1 MGEYDV
7 EVRGV
12 TRVLGGRTAVD
23 GVSLAVR
30 RGEFFSLLGPS
41 GCGKTTLLRMIAGFD
56 SPDRGEILLDGKPA
70 NGVPPHRRDVNMV
83 FQNYALFPHLSVHG
97 NVAFGPRIRGFPDV
111 AERVARALERVRL
124 AEYGPRSPLTLSGGE
139 QQRVA
144 LARATVDGPRVL
156 LLDEPLGALDR
167 QLRKGL
173 TEELRRLQRDLSM
186 TFVYVTHDQD
196 EALSMSDRL
205 AVMRAGRIE
214 QVGTPREVYERPANR
229 FVAEFVGTAN
239 VFDGVSDGRVLR
251 TPDGFSFPCEVVG
264 PAAAVVRPERVRLVA
279 GGRPATVEEALYLG
293 ATTRVFLRAGER
305 RLVAEEAG
313 GERRP
318 GDPVGVEFDHDGTR
332 ILPA

>member
-12 TRVLGGRTAVD
+12 TRILGGKTAVD

-56 SPDRGEILLDGKPA
+56 SPDRGEILLGGTIAD
-70 NGVPPHRRDVNMV
+70 GVPPHRRDVNMV
-83 FQNYALFPHLSVHG
+83 FQNYALFPHLTVHG
-97 NVAFGPRIRGFPDV
+97 NVAFGPRIRGLPDV

-124 AEYGPRSPLTLSGGE
+124 ADYGPRSPLTLSGGE

-173 TEELRRLQRDLSM
+173 TEELRRLQRELSM

-251 TPDGFSFPCEVVG
+251 TPDGFSFPCDLVG
-264 PAAAVVRPERVRLVA
+264 PAAAVVRPERIRLGA

-313 GERRP
+313 GDRRP
-318 GDPVGVEFDHDGTR
+318 GDSVGVDFEQGGTR